1 MGKTYSNVRPNPDY
15 DIPDGRVVKES
26 TARRFVRALKKL
38 THHKARRQAVR
49 EIREAI

>member
-1 MGKTYSNVRPNPDY
+1 MGKTYKNVRPNPAC
-15 DIPDGRVVKES
+15 DIPAGRVVRES

-38 THHKARRQAVR
+38 THHQERRQSVR